1 MIFKAILANKD
12 LFPTRLSLVVFVGY
26 VGLFTAQGLLVTAS
40 RNGNTTYPYNTT
52 TVVLLTEVLKL
63 ALSTLIFLKDHTF
76 WSFISE
82 VYDNK
87 SMLIMFK
94 RYLSGMQWYSLCL
107 VTLGCVVQK
116 LDYAT
121 ISKLFGPVDLSIQN
135 VFYNSISFL
144 LIVVQLSCSVCAGV
158 YNEYLIKGNSGKNVH
173 LMVQNVYMCLD
184 SIFWNTVVLSYQGQL
199 ITAFSMP
206 SLASI
211 AQTLVILIIV
221 NNACAGIITSMF
233 LMNLNSIAKAFASA
247 IEIVFTAMLSYLL
260 FDIPIYINTVISVM
274 ISSYAIVVYAKNPV
288 KNPPVKSYLPN
299 ADKRDTSLKEKL
311 LENTPSV

>member
-1 MIFKAILANKD
+1 MLVLYMVPAFLFCLYNNLVFTNLAAFDQTTFYIFMQI
-12 LFPTRLSLVVFVGY
+12 RL
-26 VGLFTAQGLLVTAS
+26 LFT
-40 RNGNTTYPYNTT
+40 GN
-52 TVVLLTEVLKL
+52 V
-63 ALSTLIFLKDHTF
+63 FQ
-76 WSFISE
+76 
-82 VYDNK
+82 
-87 SMLIMFK
+87 IMFK
-94 RYLSGMQWYSLCL
+94 RYLSEMQWYSLCL

-260 FDIPIYINTVISVM
+260 FDIPIYVNTVISVM

>member
-1 MIFKAILANKD
+1 MIWPSSKCWN
-12 LFPTRLSLVVFVGY
+12 
-26 VGLFTAQGLLVTAS
+26 
-40 RNGNTTYPYNTT
+40 
-52 TVVLLTEVLKL
+52 
-63 ALSTLIFLKDHTF
+63 
-76 WSFISE
+76 FISE
-82 VYDNK
+82 FYDNK
-87 SMLIMFK
+87 SMLVLYMVPAFLFCL
-94 RYLSGMQWYSLCL
+94 YNNLWYSLCL

-260 FDIPIYINTVISVM
+260 FDIPIYVNTVISVM